1 MNSFN
6 QVKKI
11 SSWAVFFI
19 AAVVYYF
26 SAERTGSL
34 WDCGEFILGAYK
46 LEVVHPPG
54 APLFMIIG
62 RVFTWLGS
70 LFSDDPAN
78 IAFAVNLM
86 SSLATAFT
94 AFFVSQITM
103 FFGKLT
109 LLGREESPSSSQNIA
124 LGFAGLAAGLAT
136 AFCSSIWFSAVEG
149 EVYAMSTMFTALT
162 FWAATNWYARPDSGK
177 SDRWLVLTLYM
188 GGLSIGVHLLSL
200 LTFPAIALMYY
211 FKKYNKISILGVGA
225 ALLSG
230 AAIVYFIQ
238 KVVIVGIP
246 TLWKN
251 LELMTVNGM
260 GMPFHSGLIFTILI
274 LGALAI
280 TLLRAS
286 HGKSIVVPAAILGS
300 IMLFNLFPYDQPAFS
315 GFGGKLLGFAAAGS
329 LFLFKKNLRL
339 LNLLTVAAI
348 LISIGF
354 STIGVIVIRAN
365 ADTPI
370 NMNVPSDALRLL
382 PYLNREQYGER
393 ALIYGPAFDKSPSDL
408 SRVDR
413 YGRVGDRY
421 EVVDEKLDY
430 VYAAKDKM
438 LLPRIGHSDGPR
450 PELHRQWYKSIYGE
464 DLRGEPGFGYNLKYM
479 MNYQVSWM
487 YWRYFFWNFAGKQ
500 NEKQGYYSWDVSDG
514 NWVSG
519 IKPYD
524 EARLHNMSEL
534 TDSMANNK
542 AFNKYYMLPFLFGLF
557 GIFFLFMNSP
567 KNFSILALLF
577 LITGIGIILYS
588 NQPPNEPRERDYVLV
603 GSFFT
608 YCIFIGLGVLALFRV
623 FKDMAKLNGNTSAVL
638 AGLIIMIAPILMGTQ
653 NFDDHSRRK
662 NYGSRDYAANFL
674 NSVDKNSI
682 IFTYG
687 DNDTYPLW
695 YAQEVEN
702 IRRDVRVVNLSLIA
716 VDWYI
721 EKLRNKVNDSAPIK
735 LTLDSEAYR
744 GKNRNQ
750 VFFFDPE
757 NKEDQSFS
765 TPKNVFRELA
775 FIGNPRNNIQGQT
788 IMRSRKLVLP
798 LDVQDLV
805 NKGLWDKVDSTTV
818 DQIAFSLPKKGY
830 ITKDELAVM
839 DLVSSNIQDRAIYF
853 AVTCNNEKLLGL
865 NDYMQL
871 EGLALRVIPER
882 NKGAKN
888 LSIYGSGKV
897 ASDKLYENVMNKWA
911 WGNFD
916 KEETFI
922 EDSYGAELQAMR
934 IVMMRAANEFAK
946 KGDDK
951 KAANLAKKYFEAFP
965 HFNFTYDES
974 ITPFLNVLVS
984 TGEYEEAKKHTRILA
999 NELAQRMK
1007 FYDSLDEDDFQSF
1020 KQDFQYGVGGI
1031 KDVMDVAKK
1040 VNDSEFLGEMN
1051 ALVGQFDVR
1060 SIKN

>member
-1 MNSFN
+1 
-6 QVKKI
+6 
-11 SSWAVFFI
+11 
-19 AAVVYYF
+19 
-26 SAERTGSL
+26 
-34 WDCGEFILGAYK
+34 

-94 AFFVSQITM
+94 AFFVAQITM
-103 FFGKLT
+103 FFGKLS
-109 LLGREESPSSSQNIA
+109 LVGRSDSPSSDQNIA

-136 AFCSSIWFSAVEG
+136 AFSSSIWFSAVEG

-162 FWAATNWYARPDSGK
+162 FWSATKWYSMPDSGK
-177 SDRWLVLTLYM
+177 TDRWLVFTLYM

-211 FKKYNKISILGVGA
+211 FKKYKKTSVLGVGA

-251 LELMTVNGM
+251 AELLMVNGM
-260 GMPFHSGLIFTILI
+260 GMPFHSGLVFTIIALA
-274 LGALAI
+274 ALAI

-286 HGKSIVVPAAILGS
+286 HGKSIVVPAVVLTLLV
-300 IMLFNLFPYDQPAFS
+300 LFNIKPYDLPAFS
-315 GFGGKLLGFAAAGS
+315 GLAGTLIGLLAVGG
-329 LFLFKKNLRL
+329 LFLLKKDLRL
-339 LNLLTVAAI
+339 LNILTVAAI

-393 ALIYGPAFDKSPSDL
+393 ALLHGPAFDATPEKL
-408 SRVDR
+408 NRADR

-421 EVVDEKLDY
+421 EIIDEKLDY
-430 VYAAKDKM
+430 AYAAKDKM
-438 LLPRIGHSDGPR
+438 FLPRIGHSDGPR

-464 DLRGEPGFGYNLKYM
+464 DLVGKPGFGYNIRYM
-479 MNYQVSWM
+479 LTYQMGWM

-500 NEKQGYYSWDVSDG
+500 NGKQGYYNWDVSDG

-524 EARLHNMSEL
+524 EARP
-534 TDSMANNK
+534 MANNK
-542 AFNKYYMLPFLFGLF
+542 AYNKYYMLPFLFGLF
-557 GIFFLFMNSP
+557 GLFFLLTTNQ
-567 KNFSILALLF
+567 KNFSVLLLLF
-577 LITGIGIILYS
+577 LITGLGITMYS

-623 FKDMAKLNGNTSAVL
+623 FKNSVKLDGKLSAII
-638 AGLIIMIAPILMGTQ
+638 AGVIIMLAPVLMGTQ
-653 NFDDHSRRK
+653 NFDDHSRRH

-674 NSVDKNSI
+674 NSVDENSI

-721 EKLRNKVNDSAPIK
+721 EKLRNKVNDSDPIK
-735 LTLDSEAYR
+735 LSLDTEAYR
-744 GKNRNQ
+744 GKNRQQ

-757 NKEDQSFS
+757 NSKDQELT
-765 TPKNVFRELA
+765 TPKNVFRELS
-775 FIGNPRNNIQGQT
+775 FIGNPKNNIKGQT
-788 IMRSRKLVLP
+788 IMRSRNLILP
-798 LDVQDLV
+798 LDV
-805 NKGLWDKVDSTTV
+805 NKMISNGLWSKVDSNTV
-818 DQIAFSLPKKGY
+818 NQIAFKLPKRGY
-830 ITKDELAVM
+830 IMKDELAIM
-839 DLVSSNIQDRAIYF
+839 DLISSNIQDRAIYF
-853 AVTCNNEKLLGL
+853 AVTCNNDKLLGL

-871 EGLALRVIPER
+871 EGLS
-882 NKGAKN
+882 K

-897 ASDKLYENVMNKWA
+897 AEEKLYNNVMNKWA

-916 KEETFI
+916 KEETYV

-934 IVMMRAANEFAK
+934 IVMMRAANEFAR
-946 KGDDK
+946 KGDNK
-951 KAANLAKKYFEAFP
+951 KAGDLAKKYFEAFP
-965 HFNFTYDES
+965 HFNFTYDETV
-974 ITPFLNVLVS
+974 TPFLNVLV
-984 TGEYEEAKKHTRILA
+984 TTKDFEDAKKHTRILA
-999 NELAQRMK
+999 NELAQRMV
-1007 FYDSLDEDDFQSF
+1007 FYESLEEDELASF
-1020 KQDFQYGVGGI
+1020 RQDFQYGMDGI
-1031 KDVMDVAKK
+1031 NDVLNIAKQ
-1040 VNDSEFLGEMN
+1040 VQDPAFLGEMN
-1051 ALVGQFDVR
+1051 SLLGRYDMR
-1060 SIKN
+1060 KIKN